1 MRANNKKILIFIRSD
16 SDRDPKL
23 RDFISYIQDP
33 KTGIITSS
41 YRNIFESKKEVL
53 SSLMKELSKTFKK
66 YHLCIK
72 TSYKDNIHKT
82 DEDTSIES
90 VLESDILDL
99 DPRLGNIK
107 FNLSKDFVERVK
119 IGDIEFSKIGQDSY
133 EITVQVNGC
142 SEKGFVD
149 LLIIDDK
156 NKDLWFPDPNIWD
169 SIQDM
174 GKLKLNHGSLKT
186 TWNFNYKTLEKA
198 KGLFVLVFED
208 FEGNK

>member
-1 MRANNKKILIFIRSD
+1 MNKCYSPATKNEFDSVRANNKKKYSYLLDLILTEILIYEILYHIF
-16 SDRDPKL
+16 K
-23 RDFISYIQDP
+23 IQKP
-33 KTGIITSS
+33 GLLPVHIV
-41 YRNIFESKKEVL
+41 IFLNQKKVL

-66 YHLCIK
+66 YRLCIK

-149 LLIIDDK
+149 LIDY
-156 NKDLWFPDPNIWD
+156 
-169 SIQDM
+169 
-174 GKLKLNHGSLKT
+174 G
-186 TWNFNYKTLEKA
+186 
-198 KGLFVLVFED
+198 
-208 FEGNK
+208 